1 MNDLKPHE
9 HHAGNRLEDL
19 RLITG
24 RGRYTSDLNLPGQLH
39 GYFLRS
45 DRPHAQIVSID
56 TAAAARMPG
65 VRGIFTGEDALE
77 AGYTDFQNILTVPG
91 KNGEPVIRPERP
103 VLAARRVRHVGDAL
117 ALVVADTL
125 AQAQEAAEAI
135 EVEYRD
141 LPALADVEEA
151 IAPGAVQIHDNV
163 PGNVCFEWEAGDRVA
178 TEAAFANAAHVTRLK
193 VRTSRVLPN
202 PMEPR
207 AHIVSYRGGDDS
219 YDVYTCAQGIGLLR
233 KLFSF
238 TTHVPEEKIR
248 LHVND
253 VGGSFGQRSAFYPEQ
268 GALMIAAKKLGRPVK
283 WVSTR
288 SEGFL
293 ADTHGRGIAIEGE
306 LALDR
311 DGKFLAARYDFLADM
326 GAYLSAAGTASH
338 TRNPA
343 TCMTGVYQIPA
354 LYGHFRLAL
363 TTTTPVA
370 PYRGAGRPDIAY
382 IVERLVSKAA
392 QELGIDPVELRR
404 RNFIPPEAFPYKSMT
419 GGTYDHCNFQ
429 AVLDKALA
437 LSDWRGFEARKAESA
452 ARGRLRGIGIST
464 VIENTGA
471 GVYPKDQVELEF
483 SPDGSVIAYTMAQS
497 SGQSHETTFAMV
509 VADTLGIELDRVRVK
524 ESPVDKALI
533 GNHTGGSRSMA
544 GAGSI
549 CKVAALKAIEEGR
562 NLAAVE
568 LGVEPSQ
575 VDYANGMFR
584 ARETGRSVG
593 FGELASKHGGVG
605 GEPLSVLGEGSVGST
620 FPNGCHIAEVEI
632 DPETGTTEIAG
643 YTAVDDSGTVV
654 SHPVVEGQVHGAVTQ
669 GAGQIFGE
677 QGVYDSSGQFLS
689 GSFMDY
695 FMPRAGMI
703 RRMNVGDEPLPTR
716 LNALGAKG
724 VGEAGCGGSLPALSN
739 AVMDAL
745 RPLGIDHL
753 DMPLTPNRI
762 WHAIR
767 GAQQRQ

>member
-1 MNDLKPHE
+1 MTDPHA
-9 HHAGNRLEDL
+9 HHQPANRREDL

-24 RGRYTSDLNLPGQLH
+24 RGRYTSDLTLPDELQGH
-39 GYFLRS
+39 FLRS
-45 DRPHAQIVSID
+45 DRAHAEIVSID
-56 TAAAARMPG
+56 TSAAASMPG
-65 VRGIFTGEDALE
+65 VRGIFTGEDALA
-77 AGYTDFQNILTVPG
+77 AGYTQFQNILTVPG
-91 KNGEPVIRPERP
+91 VNGQPILRPERP

-117 ALVVADTL
+117 ALVVADSR

-141 LPALADVEEA
+141 LPALVDVEEA
-151 IAPGAVQIHDNV
+151 VQPGAVQIHDNV
-163 PGNVCFEWEAGDRVA
+163 PGNVSFEWEAGDRAA
-178 TEAAFANAAHVTRLK
+178 TDQAFSSAAHVTRLK

-207 AHIVSYRGGDDS
+207 AHIVSYRGADDS
-219 YDVYTCAQGIGLLR
+219 YDIYTCAQGIGLLK

-238 TTHVPEEKIR
+238 TTNVPEEKIR

-253 VGGSFGQRSAFYPEQ
+253 VGGSFGQRSPFYPEH

-293 ADTHGRGIAIEGE
+293 ADTHGRGIVIQGS

-311 DGKFLAARYDFLADM
+311 DGHFQAARFDFLGDM
-326 GAYLSAAGTASH
+326 GAYLSAAGAASH

-343 TCMTGVYQIPA
+343 TCMTGVYRIPA
-354 LYGHFRLAL
+354 LHGRFRLAL
-363 TTTTPVA
+363 TTTTPIA

-382 IVERLVSKAA
+382 IIERLVSKAA
-392 QELGIDPVELRR
+392 QEMGIDPVALRR

-419 GGTYDHCNFQ
+419 GGTYDDCNFE
-429 AVLDKALA
+429 AVLDKALRLA
-437 LSDWRGFEARKAESA
+437 DWNGFAARQAESE

-464 VIENTGA
+464 VVENTGA
-471 GVYPKDQVELEF
+471 GVFPKDQVELEF
-483 SPDGSVIAYTMAQS
+483 APDGSVTAYTLAQS

-509 VADTLGIELDRVRVK
+509 VADTLGIDPGCVMVK
-524 ESPVDKALI
+524 QSPIDKALI

-549 CKVAALKAIEEGR
+549 CKVAALKAIEQGR
-562 NLAAVE
+562 RLAAVE

-575 VDYANGMFR
+575 VEYARGSFH
-584 ARETGRSVG
+584 ARETERRIT
-593 FGELASKHGGVG
+593 FADLARKHASADGK
-605 GEPLSVLGEGSVGST
+605 PFSVLGEGSVGST

-632 DPETGTTEIAG
+632 DPDTGVTAIVN

-677 QGVYDSSGQFLS
+677 QGVYDASGQFLS

-695 FMPRAGMI
+695 YMPRAGMI

-724 VGEAGCGGSLPALSN
+724 VGEAGCGGSMPALAN
-739 AVMDAL
+739 AVMHAL

-753 DMPLTPNRI
+753 DMPLTPNRV

-767 GAQQRQ
+767 GARQRQ